1 MWPDNWQTVAL
12 FQRFITQWRIG
23 MGGPIGL
30 DYMPILHQL
39 DRMKLAPVDYDDI
52 FNGIAVM
59 EDAALEK
66 MREDQKK

>member
-1 MWPDNWQTVAL
+1 
-12 FQRFITQWRIG
+12 

-39 DRMKLAPVDYDDI
+39 DRMKLATVDYDDI
-52 FNGIAVM
+52 FNGVAVM